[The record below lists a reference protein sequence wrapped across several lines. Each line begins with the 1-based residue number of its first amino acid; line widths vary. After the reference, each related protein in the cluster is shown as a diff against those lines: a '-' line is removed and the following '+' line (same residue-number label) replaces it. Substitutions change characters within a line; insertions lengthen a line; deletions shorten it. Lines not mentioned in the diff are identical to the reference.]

1 VNAEL
6 NASDAFVA
14 AWLPGSEGGG
24 VADVLIGDQSGKP
37 RHDFNGKLSF
47 SWPKQASQTGL
58 RAMRTSAKTYDP
70 LFPLGF
76 GLTYAD
82 HETLAALD
90 EHNDVGDVGPKYG
103 KFLVAGR
110 AQAPWTFTARGD
122 DAISASSANGA
133 LGIDWTG
140 KGSGIATLEGAPVS
154 LLGESNFRMAYAI
167 RYRVEQPPSA
177 QVTLE
182 MRCGADC
189 RSGVLDFTPFLKSAK
204 VGEWQE
210 VHVRLTCFRESGIDI
225 SRVTN
230 PLAIKTSGSLRL
242 SLSDIHLV
250 PEPDMK
256 TCPQDLHGE
265 E

>member
-1 VNAEL
+1 

-24 VADVLIGDQSGKP
+24 IADVLIADANGKP

-47 SWPKQASQTGL
+47 SWPRKTSQTGL
-58 RAMRTSAKTYDP
+58 RAMNAGGKYDP
-70 LFPLGF
+70 LFALGF

-82 HETLAALD
+82 HRMLAALD
-90 EHNDVGDVGPKYG
+90 EHNDVGDVEPKYG
-103 KFLVAGR
+103 KYLVAGR
-110 AQAPWTFTARGD
+110 AHAPWTFMARGG
-122 DAISASSANGA
+122 DAISSTNANGA
-133 LGIDWTG
+133 VDLNWSG
-140 KGSGIATLEGAPVS
+140 KGSGTATLEGPPTS

-167 RYRVEQPPSA
+167 RYRVEQAPSA

-182 MRCGADC
+182 MLCGDNC
-189 RSGVLDFTPFLKSAK
+189 RSGVLDFTPILKSAK
-204 VGEWQE
+204 AGQWQE